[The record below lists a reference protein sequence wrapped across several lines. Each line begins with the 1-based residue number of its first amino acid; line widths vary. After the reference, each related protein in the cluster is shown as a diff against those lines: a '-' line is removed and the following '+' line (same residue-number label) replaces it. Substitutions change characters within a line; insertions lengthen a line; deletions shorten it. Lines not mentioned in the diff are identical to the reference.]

1 VAATGRAYNPRLMKI
16 EANGLSTEYL
26 LEGPAGAPVVTM
38 SHSLAA
44 NLHLWD
50 AQAAAL
56 RDRYRVLRY
65 DIRGHGGTDVPP
77 APYTLEQMAD
87 DLHGLL
93 QALGVGG
100 THFVGLSM
108 GGLIGM
114 TTALR
119 HPGDIRSLVLADTT
133 ASYGP
138 ERAAMWD
145 DRIRVAEAQGIE
157 PLLDRTMEAWFT
169 APFRAR
175 RKDVVDGV
183 RAMLRPTSVTG
194 YVGAIRAIG
203 YGDMREEI
211 RAIRVPALI
220 LVGDEDRGTD
230 ITMARTMHERI
241 AGSTLTVIP
250 KAAHCSCV
258 EAPEEFNRA
267 LRAFLDRI
275 A

>member
-1 VAATGRAYNPRLMKI
+1 MKLK
-16 EANGLSTEYL
+16 ANGISTEYL
-26 LEGPAGAPVVTM
+26 LEGPPGAPVVTF

-50 AQAAAL
+50 AQAAGLAG
-56 RDRYRVLRY
+56 RYRVLRY
-65 DIRGHGGTDVPP
+65 DIRGHGGSDVPP
-77 APYTLEQMAD
+77 PPYTLEQMAD

-93 QALGVGG
+93 QALGITE

-114 TTALR
+114 TMALR
-119 HPGDIRSLVLADTT
+119 FPRAVKSLVLADTT
-133 ASYGP
+133 ACYGP
-138 ERAAMWD
+138 KMTPMWD

-169 APFRAR
+169 APFREQHPEVIDR
-175 RKDVVDGV
+175 V
-183 RAMLRPTSVTG
+183 RAMLRPTDVRG

-203 YGDMREEI
+203 YVDLREAI
-211 RAIRVPALI
+211 GAIRCPTLI
-220 LVGDEDRGTD
+220 LVGEEDRGTD
-230 ITMARTMHERI
+230 ITMANTMHQRI
-241 AGSTLTVIP
+241 AGAELAVLP

-258 EAPEEFNRA
+258 EAADAFTRA
-267 LRAFLDRI
+267 TLGFLQKV

>member
-1 VAATGRAYNPRLMKI
+1 MKVS
-16 EANGLSTEYL
+16 ANGITTQYL
-26 LEGPAGAPVVTM
+26 LEGPPNAPVVTF

-56 RDRYRVLRY
+56 GDRYRVLRY
-65 DIRGHGGTDVPP
+65 DIRGHGGSEVPP
-77 APYTLEQMAD
+77 PPYTLEQMAD

-93 QALGVGG
+93 QSLGIGQ

-114 TTALR
+114 TMALR
-119 HPGDIRSLVLADTT
+119 FPRAVQSLVLADTT
-133 ASYGP
+133 ACYGP
-138 ERAAMWD
+138 TRAPMWD
-145 DRIRVAEAQGIE
+145 ERIRVADAQGIE

-169 APFRAR
+169 APFRSQHPEAVAR
-175 RKDVVDGV
+175 V
-183 RAMLRPTSVTG
+183 RAMLRPTDVRG

-203 YGDMREEI
+203 YVDLREAI
-211 RAIRVPALI
+211 GAIRCPTLI
-220 LVGDEDRGTD
+220 LLGDEDHGTD
-230 ITMARTMHERI
+230 ITMAKTMHERI
-241 AGSTLTVIP
+241 AGSELVVLP

-258 EAPEEFNRA
+258 EAADAFNRA
-267 LRAFLDRI
+267 LLTFLPRV

>member
-1 VAATGRAYNPRLMKI
+1 MKI
-16 EANGLSTEYL
+16 TANGIAIRYE
-26 LEGPAGAPVVTM
+26 LEGKPGAPVVTL

-44 NLHLWD
+44 TLELWD

-93 QALGVGG
+93 EALGVAQ

-114 TTALR
+114 TSALR
-119 HPGDIRSLVLADTT
+119 HPGAIRSLVLADTT

-138 ERAAMWD
+138 ERKPMWD
-145 DRIRVAEAQGIE
+145 DRIRLAETKGLEAV
-157 PLLDRTMEAWFT
+157 LDRTMEAWFT
-169 APFRAR
+169 APFRAAR
-175 RKDVVDGV
+175 PDVVARI
-183 RAMLRPTSVTG
+183 RAMLAPTDPVG
-194 YVGAIRAIG
+194 YVGAIQAIG

-211 RAIRVPALI
+211 RAIRCPTLI
-220 LVGDEDRGTD
+220 LVGEEDRGTD

-241 AGSTLTVIP
+241 AGSELAVIP
-250 KAAHCSCV
+250 GAAHCSCV
-258 EAPEEFNRA
+258 EAPEAFNRA
-267 LRAFLDRI
+267 LLGFLERVG
-275 A
+275 

>member
-1 VAATGRAYNPRLMKI
+1 
-16 EANGLSTEYL
+16 
-26 LEGPAGAPVVTM
+26 VTL

-44 NLHLWD
+44 TLHLWD

-65 DIRGHGGTDVPP
+65 DIRGHGGSSVPP

-87 DLHGLL
+87 DLDGLL
-93 QALGVGG
+93 AGLGIAR

-119 HPGDIRSLVLADTT
+119 HPQRIESLVLADTT

-138 ERAAMWD
+138 ERKPMWD
-145 DRIRVAEAQGIE
+145 DRIRLAETKGIDAV
-157 PLLDRTMEAWFT
+157 LDRTMEAWFT
-169 APFRAR
+169 APFRASR
-175 RKDVVDGV
+175 PEVIERV
-183 RAMLRPTSVTG
+183 RAMLAPTDPVG
-194 YVGAIRAIG
+194 YVGAIQAIG
-203 YGDMREEI
+203 YGDIREEI
-211 RAIRVPALI
+211 RAIRCPALI

-230 ITMARTMHERI
+230 ITMARAMHERI
-241 AGSTLTVIP
+241 AGSELQVIP
-250 KAAHCSCV
+250 HAAHCSCV
-258 EAPEEFNRA
+258 EAPEAFNRA
-267 LRAFLDRI
+267 LLGFLARV

>member
-1 VAATGRAYNPRLMKI
+1 VKI
-16 EANGLSTEYL
+16 TANGLVTEYL
-26 LEGPAGAPVVTM
+26 LDGPTGAPVVTM

-77 APYTLEQMAD
+77 APYTLAQMAD

-93 QALGVGG
+93 GALGIGS

-114 TTALR
+114 TMALR
-119 HPGDIRSLVLADTT
+119 HPGDVGSLVLADTT
-133 ASYGP
+133 ACYGA
-138 ERAAMWD
+138 ERMRMWD
-145 DRIRVAEAQGIE
+145 DRIRVAEAHGIE
-157 PLLDRTMEAWFT
+157 PLLEPTMEVWFT
-169 APFRAR
+169 ARSRAER
-175 RKDVVDGV
+175 TDVVDRV
-183 RAMLRPTSVTG
+183 RAMLGRTSVTG

-203 YGDMREEI
+203 YGDLREDI

-220 LVGDEDRGTD
+220 LVGDQDRGTD
-230 ITMARTMHERI
+230 ITMARTIHERI
-241 AGSTLTVIP
+241 KGSTLTVLP
-250 KAAHCSCV
+250 GAAHCSCV
-258 EAPEEFNRA
+258 ENADAFNAA
-267 LRAFLDRI
+267 LVTFLSKV

>member
-1 VAATGRAYNPRLMKI
+1 MKI
-16 EANGLSTEYL
+16 DANGITTRYE
-26 LEGPAGAPVVTM
+26 LEGPEGAPVVTL

-44 NLHLWD
+44 TLHLWD

-65 DIRGHGGTDVPP
+65 DIRGHGGSSVPP

-93 QALGVGG
+93 AGLGIAQ

-119 HPGDIRSLVLADTT
+119 YPGSIRSLVLADTT

-138 ERAAMWD
+138 ERKPMWD
-145 DRIRVAEAQGIE
+145 DRIRLAETKGIDAV
-157 PLLDRTMEAWFT
+157 LDRTMEAWFT
-169 APFRAR
+169 APFRAAHP
-175 RKDVVDGV
+175 DVVGRI
-183 RAMLRPTSVTG
+183 RAMLAPTDPVG
-194 YVGAIRAIG
+194 YVGAIQAIG
-203 YGDMREEI
+203 YGDIREEI
-211 RAIRVPALI
+211 RAIRCPTLI

-230 ITMARTMHERI
+230 ISMARTMHERI
-241 AGSTLTVIP
+241 AGSELQVLP
-250 KAAHCSCV
+250 RAAHCSCV
-258 EAPEEFNRA
+258 EAPDAFNRA
-267 LRAFLDRI
+267 LLGFLERV